1 MPSSILARLEAVCD
15 VQLEETALTPEQLRE
30 RIRDKDGLISVLT
43 DRVDEALLDAAPAL
57 KVVANIA
64 VGYDNI
70 DVPAAAR
77 RGVVVTNTPDVLT
90 EATAELTWALILAAA
105 RRIAEG
111 DRLVRRGGWK
121 GWAIDFMLGTE
132 LRGKQLGIIGR
143 GRIGRAVA
151 ARAPAFGMTAV
162 FGKQDMSIDELLIS
176 SDVISINTS
185 LRPDTRH
192 LIDRRALMRMKR
204 SAILVNT
211 ARGPVVDEEALAWA
225 LQERLIAAAALDV
238 YEREPIVHEALL
250 DHRERRA
257 RAAPGQRHARDPHR
271 DDRSRRQQRDRG
283 PPGREPLTPVTP
295 ARAVEAPARQR
306 SALVRRAAASTP
318 SCAGSA
324 GRSTA
329 SKSRPSRRSPQDQKE
344 DPFQVLIATML
355 SAQTRDAVTHAA
367 STRLF
372 QRRAHA
378 ADDGQAAGQARSSA

>member
-1 MPSSILARLEAVCD
+1 MTRDPLPRVLLTRRVPSSILEKLEAACD
-15 VQLEETALTPEQLRE
+15 VQLEEAPLTPEQLRE
-30 RIRDKDGLISVLT
+30 RVRDKRGLICVLT

-57 KVVANIA
+57 EVVANIA

-77 RGVVVTNTPDVLT
+77 RGVIVTNTPDVLT

-105 RRIAEG
+105 RRLGEG
-111 DRLVRRGGWK
+111 ERLVRRGAWK

-132 LRGKQLGIIGR
+132 LRGKQLGIVGR

-151 ARAPAFGMTAV
+151 AKASVFGMTAV
-162 FGKQDMSIDELLIS
+162 FGKEDMSIDELLIS

-238 YEREPIVHEALL
+238 YEKEPIVHEALL
-250 DHRERRA
+250 TMENVVLAPHLGSATRET
-257 RAAPGQRHARDPHR
+257 
-271 DDRSRRQQRDRG
+271 RSAMIDLAVRNVIEVLQ
-283 PPGREPLTPVTP
+283 GREPLTPVKP
-295 ARAVEAPARQR
+295 ARA
-306 SALVRRAAASTP
+306 
-318 SCAGSA
+318 
-324 GRSTA
+324 
-329 SKSRPSRRSPQDQKE
+329 
-344 DPFQVLIATML
+344 
-355 SAQTRDAVTHAA
+355 
-367 STRLF
+367 
-372 QRRAHA
+372 
-378 ADDGQAAGQARSSA
+378 

>member
-1 MPSSILARLEAVCD
+1 MTAGGPRVLLTRRVPSSILEKLEAACD
-15 VQLEETALTPEQLRE
+15 VQLEESPLSPAQLRE
-30 RIRDKDGLISVLT
+30 RIRDKQGLICVLT
-43 DRVDEALLDAAPAL
+43 DRVDEALLDASPGL

-70 DVPAAAR
+70 DAPAAAR

-111 DRLVRRGGWK
+111 DRLVRRGAWK

-151 ARAPAFGMTAV
+151 AKASAFGMTAV
-162 FGKQDMSIDELLIS
+162 FAKQDLSIDELLIS

-211 ARGPVVDEEALAWA
+211 ARGPVIDEEALAWG
-225 LQERLIAAAALDV
+225 LQEHLIAAAALDV
-238 YEREPIVHEALL
+238 YEKEPIVQEALL
-250 DHRERRA
+250 TMENVVLAPHLGSATRETRSAMIDLAVRNVIEVLQGRA
-257 RAAPGQRHARDPHR
+257 
-271 DDRSRRQQRDRG
+271 
-283 PPGREPLTPVTP
+283 PLTPVKPTGP
-295 ARAVEAPARQR
+295 
-306 SALVRRAAASTP
+306 
-318 SCAGSA
+318 
-324 GRSTA
+324 
-329 SKSRPSRRSPQDQKE
+329 
-344 DPFQVLIATML
+344 
-355 SAQTRDAVTHAA
+355 
-367 STRLF
+367 
-372 QRRAHA
+372 
-378 ADDGQAAGQARSSA
+378 